1 MSGRGRPRSG
11 TSPGARRVRVEG
23 APAARRPRQTRA
35 TTPTASTQ
43 RTETR
48 PEPSAGAMPV
58 GGASIGH
65 GRSASGR
72 ARPTRVGAPRTPQ
85 PERTF
90 LGLSTARAVILAAV
104 VCGLT
109 LSLTVPLR
117 TYFTQRAEAERMS
130 AEQVRLE
137 GELEQLRQQKE
148 QLADPAYIRAQARE
162 RLRFVMPGET
172 PYQVQLPGA
181 YQELEKTES
190 KQLPSTGAWYSDLW
204 QAVSKPRPEPEPAP
218 ARMPVVPPPAPAE
231 PGGPNG

>member
-1 MSGRGRPRSG
+1 MSGLGRPRSR
-11 TSPGARRVRVEG
+11 TSSGARRVRVEG

-35 TTPTASTQ
+35 TTPTVSAQ
-43 RTETR
+43 RAQTTT
-48 PEPSAGAMPV
+48 EPSAGAKSA

-72 ARPTRVGAPRTPQ
+72 ARPTRVGAPRTPK

-104 VCGLT
+104 VCGLA

-117 TYFTQRAEAERMS
+117 NYFTQRAEAERL
-130 AEQVRLE
+130 AVERVNLD

-190 KQLPSTGAWYSDLW
+190 KRLPSTGAWYSDLW
-204 QAVSKPRPEPEPAP
+204 QSVSQPPPAPAPAP
-218 ARMPVVPPPAPAE
+218 ARMPVAPTTPVE
-231 PGGPNG
+231 PGVPNG